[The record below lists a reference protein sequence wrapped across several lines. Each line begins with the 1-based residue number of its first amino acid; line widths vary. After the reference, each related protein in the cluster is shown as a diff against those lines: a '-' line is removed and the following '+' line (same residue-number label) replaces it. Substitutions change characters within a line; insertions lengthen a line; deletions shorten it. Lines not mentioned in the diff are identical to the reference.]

1 MAAKNEGASYL
12 ARMQERADV
21 QGKEEGKFVDQVAA
35 KNEGA
40 SYLAV
45 YVWTRRSFVQYL
57 VHHSGYSCK
66 ET

>member
-1 MAAKNEGASYL
+1 
-12 ARMQERADV
+12 MQERADV
-21 QGKEEGKFVDQVAA
+21 QGKEEGPKFVDQVAA

-66 ET
+66 AT

>member
-1 MAAKNEGASYL
+1 M
-12 ARMQERADV
+12 

-57 VHHSGYSCK
+57 VHHKYFF
-66 ET
+66 TWYTTAATAVRQHD